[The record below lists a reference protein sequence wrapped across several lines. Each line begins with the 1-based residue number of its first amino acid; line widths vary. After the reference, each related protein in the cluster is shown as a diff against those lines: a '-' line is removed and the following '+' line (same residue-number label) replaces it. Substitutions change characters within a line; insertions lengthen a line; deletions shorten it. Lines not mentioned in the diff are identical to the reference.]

1 MNEEILLQVKTPEE
15 LEAEQLR
22 RNVDEYAELTKR
34 AAEIKERMDYL
45 KAYFEKSAVNDLKDT
60 KLKSTTYWGN
70 KNCKVLVTTS
80 ETVKPVSVTMI
91 RKVLGEVA
99 KDFVKEETTPK
110 LTEPCKRLLGMVFQ
124 GNYTEGNLE
133 DTVRAITADEKIQKT
148 LSKKLKGRWEKDKAT
163 LMQVAGLPEQDAS
176 DWAYLAAEVIN
187 WGWLAQVLKNGGW
200 EGSTEEAIE
209 IIRSAVIVDES
220 LKVGLEFDSMAEAGA
235 STGTEAGA
243 LASAT

>member
-1 MNEEILLQVKTPEE
+1 MNEEILLRVKTPEE

-22 RNVDEYAELTKR
+22 KNVDEYAELTKR

-45 KAYFEKSAVNDLKDT
+45 KAYFEKRAVNDLKDT
-60 KLKSTTYWGN
+60 KLKSITYWGN

-99 KDFVKEETTPK
+99 SDFVKEETTPK

-133 DTVRAITADEKIQKT
+133 DTVRAITTDEKIQKT
-148 LSKKLKGRWEKDKAT
+148 LNKKLKGRWEKDKAT
-163 LMQVAGLPEQDAS
+163 LMQVAGLPEQEAS
-176 DWAYLAAEVIN
+176 DWAYLAAEVYN

-200 EGSTEEAIE
+200 EGSTDEAIE

-220 LKVGLEFDSMAEAGA
+220 LKVGLEFDNMAEAGA
-235 STGTEAGA
+235 SADTEAGA